1 MSLALDLYVQAFGS
15 PRTERSWPY
24 KNGAKAALQR
34 IFEGERSVVPY
45 AAGTPEFDAYVAGRQ
60 EGHRIAADHM
70 QACTAWEPSGHLVS
84 HASLAATAA
93 EVPA

>member
-34 IFEGERSVVPY
+34 IFEGEAQWCPMPQVPRSLM
-45 AAGTPEFDAYVAGRQ
+45 R
-60 EGHRIAADHM
+60 M
-70 QACTAWEPSGHLVS
+70 W
-84 HASLAATAA
+84 LAAKKATALLLTICK
-93 EVPA
+93 PARLGSHRAS